1 MSHPNGNNTSCNFLL
16 ADNLINPGLME
27 IRDTRPGR
35 NVALFPFF
43 FFFNYTRARF
53 SVPPLRGRATKYIFV
68 GKVLEAII
76 EMNIWKIFPRL
87 MKFND
92 LLM

>member
-1 MSHPNGNNTSCNFLL
+1 MSHPDGNNTSCNFLL

-53 SVPPLRGRATKYIFV
+53 SVPPLRGRATKYIFEE
-68 GKVLEAII
+68 KYWKRSSRLE
-76 EMNIWKIFPRL
+76 NIS
-87 MKFND
+87 MFNEV
-92 LLM
+92 